1 MRSPAARGLAV
12 AFVLPWLLWAA
23 VRVFGWDA
31 GYPLVPAISFTP
43 YVAVASVLPLAGGIL
58 VRSRLAVALAL
69 VAVTAFAAVLLP
81 RGLSGSTPTTAAGPV
96 LRVATMNL
104 YFGQADT
111 DAVIRLVDA
120 RAVDV
125 LALQELTP
133 EALERLLEGG
143 ISELLPFQ
151 VVSPEARSAGG
162 GGLFSRFPLTE
173 SASASDE
180 GLFQQPGAAIDVP
193 GAAALTVTSVH
204 AFPPATTPASVRQWT
219 ADLAAL
225 PPARS
230 GDGLSL
236 LLGDFNAT
244 LDHAALR
251 DVLGAGYAD
260 AASRVG
266 MGWTLTWCGN
276 DALPGLT
283 IDHVLVPEPVAVES
297 FDVATVAG
305 TDHRF
310 VTAVLR
316 LPGFAALA

>member
-12 AFVLPWLLWAA
+12 AFAVPWLLWAA

-58 VRSRLAVALAL
+58 VRSRLAIALAL
-69 VAVTAFAAVLLP
+69 VAVTAFAAVLVP
-81 RGLSGSTPTTAAGPV
+81 RGLSESAPSTAAGPV
-96 LRVATMNL
+96 LRVASMNL

-125 LALQELTP
+125 LAVQELTP
-133 EALERLLEGG
+133 EALQRLLDGG
-143 ISELLPFQ
+143 IADLLPFQ
-151 VVSPEARSAGG
+151 VVRPEPRSAGG
-162 GGLFSRFPLTE
+162 GGLFSRFPLTN
-173 SASASDE
+173 SASASASTE

-193 GAAALTVTSVH
+193 GAGEVTVTSVH
-204 AFPPATTPASVRQWT
+204 AFPPATTPASVRRWA

-230 GDGLSL
+230 GAGLSL

-251 DVLGAGYAD
+251 DVLGTGYAD
-260 AASRVG
+260 AAARVG
-266 MGWTLTWCGN
+266 MGWTLTWSGD

-283 IDHVLVPEPVAVES
+283 IDHVLVPDAVTVES
-297 FDVATVAG
+297 FGVATVAG

-316 LPGFAALA
+316 LPGFP